1 MRIHKF
7 ILIAFLLMFG
17 SCRTKKSLT
26 ESEKT
31 IMKDSI
37 IYKEVIIKSPA
48 INDTILIKSPCDSL
62 GNLKPFKQ
70 VITAPQGKITIEGKN
85 NQIKGNIQL
94 NETNNSSK
102 IDKDYH
108 SNNIQKSKEL
118 IKRVVVPD
126 WRLII
131 VLIISIILNIYFIYN
146 RFFK

>member
-7 ILIAFLLMFG
+7 ILIAFLLMFS
-17 SCRTKKSLT
+17 SCRTKKSIT

-31 IMKDSI
+31 IVKDSI

-62 GNLKPFKQ
+62 GNLKPFKHI
-70 VITAPQGKITIEGKN
+70 ITAPQGKITIEGKN

-108 SNNIQKSKEL
+108 SNNTQKSKEL
-118 IKRVVVPD
+118 FKRVAVPD
-126 WRLII
+126 WRII
-131 VLIISIILNIYFIYN
+131 IALIISIILNIYFIYN